1 MEWLFSMALMP
12 TPLNTRHL
20 ALVKGVAVP
29 VALHV
34 VLQQSPAGNDNQ
46 QVASSSSSSSSSS
59 TDSEVESEPGPLL
72 APLEQP
78 EWRGACQDWQHRQSR
93 TMHRLPAAEAESGSF
108 VCGRVRSR
116 AYFRTKGHL
125 IVDSLKCVQCDK
137 GKTIRSTAHLV
148 QVLEKKR
155 RTA

>member
-1 MEWLFSMALMP
+1 MPSCVKWLH
-12 TPLNTRHL
+12 N
-20 ALVKGVAVP
+20 VCV
-29 VALHV
+29 
-34 VLQQSPAGNDNQ
+34 NDDKQ
-46 QVASSSSSSSSSS
+46 AASSSSSSSSSS

-78 EWRGACQDWQHRQSR
+78 EWRGECQVWQHRQSR
-93 TMHRLPAAEAESGSF
+93 TMHLLPEAEAESGSF

-116 AYFRTKGHL
+116 AYFRATGHP

-137 GKTIRSTAHLV
+137 GKTIRSTAQLIH
-148 QVLEKKR
+148 VLEKKR